1 MNVLYSIG
9 YTAFKLEDFIKQL
22 KINNIACVVDV
33 RSVAFS
39 QHYPD
44 YNKDNLLKILK
55 LHGILYRNYVA
66 EFGARQTQ
74 QCYYNSDGYLDFEKF
89 TQSEIFNEGYKK
101 ILLGINS
108 GYTFALMCAEIDPID
123 CHRNIM
129 VAREFYNR
137 GFDIKNIM
145 KDGTIQ
151 TQGDIESRL
160 LEKYF
165 PTRDQLTLFGAGKT
179 ESELIIEAYKMKN
192 KEIGYRL
199 EKEMVK
205 YG

>member
-1 MNVLYSIG
+1 MNVLYTVG

-22 KINNIACVVDV
+22 KINNISCVVDV
-33 RSVAFS
+33 RSVAYS

-44 YNKDNLLKILK
+44 YNKDNLSKVLK
-55 LHGILYRNYVA
+55 LHGIVYRNYVA

-129 VAREFYNR
+129 VAREFYKR
-137 GFDIKNIM
+137 GFDIRNIM
-145 KDGTIQ
+145 KDGTLQ
-151 TQGDIESRL
+151 TQEDIERRL
-160 LEKYF
+160 LEKFF
-165 PTRDQLTLFGAGKT
+165 PTRDQLTLFGAVKT
-179 ESELIIEAYKMKN
+179 EDEFIIEAYKMKN

-199 EKEMVK
+199 EKDVVK